1 MGQND
6 ARNFLA
12 SLFIVVVIAIAGLLV
27 LFDLNEP
34 EELTIEQLQPIVKAW
49 VAENQQV
56 LTEDIV
62 RAAEQYID
70 GEGLE
75 EKVNDQL
82 RWHTTPV
89 KGKASVTV
97 TYEEDRL
104 SIAQTYEL
112 TIRDRKVVR
121 WSQVSGSSSYVH

>member
-12 SLFIVVVIAIAGLLV
+12 SLFIVVVIAIAALLV
-27 LFDLNEP
+27 LIDLNEP

-121 WSQVSGSSSYVH
+121 WSQVSGGSSYVH

>member
-121 WSQVSGSSSYVH
+121 WSQVSGGSSYVH